1 MTTVGQLIDELSS
14 FNKDLKVTITDGYSC
29 KLYDGKYSIEL
40 FREDNGEYV
49 VDVGIGGTEQTE

>member
-1 MTTVGQLIDELSS
+1 MTTVGQLIDKLSD

-29 KLYDGKYSIEL
+29 KFYDGKYGLKL

-49 VDVGIGGTEQTE
+49 VDLGVGGTEITE